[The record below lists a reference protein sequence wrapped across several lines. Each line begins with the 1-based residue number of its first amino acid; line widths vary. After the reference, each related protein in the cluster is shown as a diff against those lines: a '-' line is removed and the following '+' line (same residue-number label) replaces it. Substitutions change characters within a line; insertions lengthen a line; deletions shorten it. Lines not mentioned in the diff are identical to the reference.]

1 MGRGPIHS
9 CSLCSQSA
17 PRRIGAGRRHDRVHA
32 GLAEAVGGAV
42 ELHRA
47 GDPHLPPGSRLRP
60 TGRHPRAHRRERS
73 RNCPPATSATRAR
86 RWPCSWPP
94 WRTHSDADPA
104 RHGPRGTD
112 AARIAGIPGAPGA
125 VASLPG
131 AGASGPESAPTGGR
145 APRALGR
152 KVPPPGRYAPPGP
165 VARTPG
171 SAAERPRHRP
181 PGAPD
186 ARRSPGRLAGP
197 PQHRLTPA
205 PPPHAPPHRNPHAVP
220 PTPGVLRSG
229 PPPRPS
235 GPCTGPSAPPLT
247 SAF

>member
-17 PRRIGAGRRHDRVHA
+17 PPRRIGAGRRHDRVHA
-32 GLAEAVGGAV
+32 GLAEAVGVAV

-47 GDPHLPPGSRLRP
+47 GDPHLPPGPRLRP

-86 RWPCSWPP
+86 RWPCTWPD

-104 RHGPRGTD
+104 RHRPAGRMRHDRGHRRGPRRRGV
-112 AARIAGIPGAPGA
+112 AA
-125 VASLPG
+125 
-131 AGASGPESAPTGGR
+131 GGR
-145 APRALGR
+145 GKRSGVGADGR
-152 KVPPPGRYAPPGP
+152 TGAASPGPKSAASRQVRPPGR

-197 PQHRLTPA
+197 PQRRPTPA
-205 PPPHAPPHRNPHAVP
+205 PPPHVPPHRNPHAVP

-235 GPCTGPSAPPLT
+235 GPRTGPSAPPLT

>member
-32 GLAEAVGGAV
+32 GLAEAVGVAV
-42 ELHRA
+42 ALHRA

-86 RWPCSWPP
+86 RWPCTRPA

-104 RHGPRGTD
+104 RHRPRGTD
-112 AARIAGIPGAPGA
+112 AARIAGIPGDPGA
-125 VASLPG
+125 VASPPG
-131 AGASGPESAPTGGR
+131 AGASGPESAPMGGR

-152 KVPPPGRYAPPGP
+152 KVPPPGRHAPLVPSP
-165 VARTPG
+165 
-171 SAAERPRHRP
+171 
-181 PGAPD
+181 AP
-186 ARRSPGRLAGP
+186 
-197 PQHRLTPA
+197 PA
-205 PPPHAPPHRNPHAVP
+205 PPPSAPVIDRPALPMPGAPRDASPALRSTASPRPHPRTHPRTGTLTPCHRHQVFSEAARRPAPPAPAPAPPHRP
-220 PTPGVLRSG
+220 
-229 PPPRPS
+229 
-235 GPCTGPSAPPLT
+235 
-247 SAF
+247 